1 MTPTSVPTLK
11 VGYTASDPA
20 LLGPGAA
27 DFTSQTSLTAA
38 PLSLTRRVPCAWS
51 FSSSA
56 FGTSGEFSGPTG
68 SVLYAPCPQATALPK
83 SRNAAIAFIGPL
95 TRLLMSKVRFI
106 AALPLSAVAAV
117 CDRRSALIQRRY
129 NLVAP
134 L

>member
-1 MTPTSVPTLK
+1 TPIRVPPLR

-38 PLSLTRRVPCAWS
+38 PLSLTRRAPCAWS

-68 SVLYAPCPQATALPK
+68 SLLYAPCPQATALQQ
-83 SRNAAIAFIGPL
+83 SRNAAVALIRPL
-95 TRLLMSKVRFI
+95 TRPLISKVRFI
-106 AALPLSAVAAV
+106 SIPPS
-117 CDRRSALIQRRY
+117 
-129 NLVAP
+129 
-134 L
+134 